1 VQIGVEASRAVE
13 NKRIFVV
20 DPDEVTRAAL
30 QFILHDENET
40 HELPGLEA
48 AYQKARESRPDLI
61 LLGISIVQKLG
72 INVIEELKSQYRDLK
87 VVLVA
92 EGAERKMAE
101 EGLKSGADDFL
112 IKPLRVETV
121 RETIDR
127 TLRRV
132 KDEKPLF
139 RIFQ

>member
-1 VQIGVEASRAVE
+1 MQIGVEASRAVE

-20 DPDEVTRAAL
+20 EPDEVIRAAL

-40 HELPGLEA
+40 HEMPSLEA
-48 AYQKARESRPDLI
+48 AHRKAKESQPDLI
-61 LLGISIVQKLG
+61 LLGIAIIKNLG
-72 INVIEELKSQYRDLK
+72 VKVVAELKSQYPDVK

-92 EGAERKMAE
+92 EGVERKTAE
-101 EGLKSGADDFL
+101 EGLKAGADDLL
-112 IKPLRVETV
+112 IKPLRVEMV

-127 TLRRV
+127 TLKRV
-132 KDEKPLF
+132 KEKKPLF